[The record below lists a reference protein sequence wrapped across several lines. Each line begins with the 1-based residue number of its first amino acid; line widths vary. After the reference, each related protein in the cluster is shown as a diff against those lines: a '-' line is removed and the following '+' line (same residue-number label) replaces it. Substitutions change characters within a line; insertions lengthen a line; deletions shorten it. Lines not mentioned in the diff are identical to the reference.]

1 MGEIKEVELT
11 FLSGRGDEMGP
22 GRVPNARLAGRS
34 TAKLIT
40 GQQ

>member
-1 MGEIKEVELT
+1 MKEVKLT

-22 GRVPNARLAGRS
+22 GHVPNARLAGRS
-34 TAKLIT
+34 ATKLIT